1 MSITRET
8 ANANINKA
16 AVLCCRT
23 LAGSTIEPKDLED
36 PAIFSDL
43 IDTGLLDIPADTLSI
58 GDALGKT
65 LTRTMDSLSPITVRD
80 IKEHVNIT
88 TEAEEV
94 NNSWSNSHVAVIKS
108 HLAAGTSLEESHF
121 VNPSILPD
129 LINSGL
135 VSITETESITIE
147 QAVGNALV
155 HDMDAFSQIRLRD
168 MAAINTNQASSPEN
182 KPVIKNDNDEKRDNT
197 IENWV
202 VNGSEKSFIEA
213 FHIVGKLIS
222 AYEHRINVEQNMLK
236 STVERLDEEIEIQ
249 KRQNNQHAADSMKM
263 VTDEASRKKADYVSK
278 LNELG
283 KLQDQITLLFNAK
296 PFSKD
301 IISRLNRL
309 GALHG
314 GIKDAIAEYEKIL
327 GNYKS
332 AMSKKIDEERR
343 VNEESANDKY
353 RYEKEN
359 ALNKSDKTIKEYQKA
374 FSNEVNNNINP
385 EKIDHFKKMI
395 QGRKFEASNYKC
407 SNDLETAIYFG
418 EGKKVYSHEK
428 PLGIDRIF
436 TDGDNPICKRETDTS
451 MSLSLPYFQT
461 LEEGISFFIEHNQT
475 DRIKAQEIIR
485 SLVLK
490 TYMSFPPGK
499 VEATMI
505 DPLELGETFS
515 IFSKLGEETG
525 QPRIIDEKIWSQEN
539 DITRSVNT
547 LRGKIE
553 NVTQAYGDN
562 KAARLKKEPIRVL
575 AITDFPTGFTANA
588 LKDLEAIVRKS
599 VSSGVCIYIACNTL
613 QIERLKDTEKSIYD
627 EIKSIL
633 HVCKLNNSAVTLLSE
648 RDKKESIQ
656 LKIDNIS
663 ASENAIKEI
672 VQKISKEI
680 GSNETGK
687 LVTFDEMYP
696 NISGISSWSWNSS
709 DVSRGLQIP
718 IGIKGADNIVRLSMG
733 RQDGST
739 EHHALITGQT
749 GAGKTSFLHTIIM
762 STMLSYTYD
771 QVQMYLVDFKEG
783 VEFSSYIK
791 YRLPYFRLIAVNS
804 EKEFGRN
811 VLKELVGEF
820 EKRIKAFKDKD
831 VVDISAYNRL
841 DPTSPMPYL
850 LLIFDEVQEL
860 FNGDDLIDR
869 ECIGY
874 LKTLVTEG
882 RAVGI
887 HIILASSN
895 FNLANGL
902 NPIFELMAIRIA
914 IKGTPEP
921 SARTILSSEN
931 NITNLLKNESA
942 GAAVFNNQNGAPSG
956 NSIFQI
962 AYLNKEERIA
972 LLEAISSRANEMA
985 AHNNYYNRTRVLLTN
1000 LEDDI
1005 DNPLNAFI
1013 DSKTV
1018 DDAMKYGKDDYPLFI
1033 GEPLNFNRELKIQ
1046 MTFEKGDNLLVA
1058 TKDERGACS
1067 LIQLMMTSILYGE
1080 LTKKSANK
1088 NDKLIY
1094 LLDCSDDEETS
1105 VDGIGLKEFA
1115 NHFESQIE
1123 RFKFKEVGDAIDSLY
1138 SILQDR
1144 KDKGVDA
1151 SYEKLF
1157 IVFFGIDRAKVMRSD
1172 DSLYD
1177 ISSGANDIS
1186 IHDKYRELILDGNK
1200 YGICTI
1206 VWTQNFNIFKKMFG
1220 NILDKGFDKRIAY
1233 NISNEAMEDLVN
1245 ESEPEKLNN
1254 RTAVYMDIN
1263 SVRNKHFRRYETLQ
1277 YEWIRKY
1284 AEAYHE
1290 YASQQ

>member
-1 MSITRET
+1 MSITIET
-8 ANANINKA
+8 AKANENKPA
-16 AVLCCRT
+16 ILCCRT
-23 LAGSTIEPKDLED
+23 IAGNKIELKDLED
-36 PAIFSDL
+36 PAIFPDL
-43 IDTGLLDIPADTLSI
+43 IDTGLLVIPADTLTI

-65 LTRTMDSLSPITVRD
+65 LSRTMDSLSPITARD
-80 IKEHVNIT
+80 I
-88 TEAEEV
+88 TERIILADPAVEKNTNADTSDIAV
-94 NNSWSNSHVAVIKS
+94 MKSHVA
-108 HLAAGTSLEESHF
+108 AGTILEGSHF
-121 VNPSILPD
+121 VNPGVLPD
-129 LINSGL
+129 LINAGL
-135 VSITETESITIE
+135 VSVTETDSITID
-147 QAVGNALV
+147 QAIGNTLL
-155 HDMDAFSQIRLRD
+155 HDKDAFSQIKSSD
-168 MAAINTNQASSPEN
+168 MAAINQDYATIPEN
-182 KPVIKNDNDEKRDNT
+182 KTVKSNNEVEKVDGT
-197 IENWV
+197 IESWV
-202 VNGSEKSFIEA
+202 VDGSEKSFIDA
-213 FHIVGKLIS
+213 FQITGKLIS
-222 AYEHRINVEQNMLK
+222 AYEHKIKVEQNLLK
-236 STVERLDEEIEIQ
+236 AKVDRLDEEIELK
-249 KRQNNQHAADSMKM
+249 KRNNNQHAADSMKV
-263 VTDEASRKKADYVSK
+263 VTDEASRKKSEYVEK

-283 KLQDQITLLFNAK
+283 KIQDQINLLFDAK

-301 IISRLNRL
+301 IISRLNRVGTL
-309 GALHG
+309 YS
-314 GIKDAIAEYEKIL
+314 GIKDAIAEYEKTL
-327 GNYKS
+327 GSYKG

-343 VNEESANDKY
+343 VNEESAREEYHNE
-353 RYEKEN
+353 REKAIN
-359 ALNKSDKTIKEYQKA
+359 TSNTVITDYQTD
-374 FSNEVNNNINP
+374 FSNAVKDNINP
-385 EKIDHFKKMI
+385 EKIEKFKKLI
-395 QGRKFEASNYKC
+395 QGRKFNASNFNCVK
-407 SNDLETAIYFG
+407 NLETSIYFG
-418 EGKKVYSHEK
+418 EGKKVYSHEN

-436 TDGDNPICKRETDTS
+436 TDGNDPICKRVDDTS

-461 LEEGISFFIEHNQT
+461 LEEGVSFFIEHTQS
-475 DRIKAQEIIR
+475 DRINAQEIIR

-553 NVTQAYGDN
+553 NLTQAYGDN
-562 KAARLKKEPIRVL
+562 KLARLKKEPIRVL

-613 QIERLKDTEKSIYD
+613 QIERLKDAEKSIYD
-627 EIKSIL
+627 EIKTIL
-633 HVCKLNNSAVTLLSE
+633 HVGKLNNSIVTLLPE
-648 RDKKESIQ
+648 PDKRESIQ

-663 ASENAIKEI
+663 TSENEIKEI

-696 NISGISSWSWNSS
+696 NISDISSWTWDNS

-762 STMLSYTYD
+762 STMLSYTYE

-831 VVDISAYNRL
+831 VVDISAYNRVN
-841 DPTSPMPYL
+841 TASPMPYL

-942 GAAVFNNQNGAPSG
+942 GAAVFNNQNGASSG

-972 LLEAISSRANEMA
+972 LLEAISSCANEMA
-985 AHNNYYNRTRVLLTN
+985 VQKNYNNKTRVLLTN

-1005 DNPLNAFI
+1005 DNPLNTFI
-1013 DSKTV
+1013 DSKNV
-1018 DDAMKYGKDDYPLFI
+1018 DDAMKYGKDEYPLFI

-1046 MTFEKGDNLLVA
+1046 MSFEKGDNLIVA

-1067 LIQLMMTSILYGE
+1067 LVQLMMTSILYGE

-1094 LLDCSDDEETS
+1094 LLDCSDEEETS
-1105 VDGIGLKEFA
+1105 VDGISLEDFA
-1115 NHFESQIE
+1115 NRFESQIE

-1138 SILQDR
+1138 SILEER

-1157 IVFFGIDRAKVMRSD
+1157 VVFFGIDRAKVMRSD

-1177 ISSGANDIS
+1177 ISGGANEIS
-1186 IHDKYRELILDGNK
+1186 THDKYRELILNGNK

-1206 VWTQNFNIFKKMFG
+1206 VWTQNYNLFKKMYG

-1245 ESEPEKLNN
+1245 ESEPEKLNS
-1254 RTAVYMDIN
+1254 RTAVYMDMN

-1277 YEWIRKY
+1277 NEWIRKY
-1284 AEAYHE
+1284 ADVYHE
-1290 YASQQ
+1290 YASKQ